1 MEKNLRIQKSLIF
14 HYWIFVSKKYV
25 IFWAENWIWDLFFE
39 NIFDLTEFEQKFQK
53 FAQTKKTPK
62 IFWDQFFCLFFF
74 VEFEKYFFIKI
85 QNKFLLIIFLEFI
98 SALQGFSPNHKITS
112 FAEAKVKYFDYFC
125 RIAILEK
132 VNLEGRTVIFSRS
145 LTSESFS

>member
-25 IFWAENWIWDLFFE
+25 IFLGWKLDLRLFFE

-74 VEFEKYFFIKI
+74 VEFEKYFF
-85 QNKFLLIIFLEFI
+85 L
-98 SALQGFSPNHKITS
+98 
-112 FAEAKVKYFDYFC
+112 
-125 RIAILEK
+125 
-132 VNLEGRTVIFSRS
+132 
-145 LTSESFS
+145 